1 MRNSHALHIPKNI
14 NEVNGMK
21 FVYDHDFHIH
31 SELSSC
37 SKDPKQNPERLLQYA
52 KDNGLK
58 KIVITD
64 HFWDDRVPGASNWY
78 KPQKLDH
85 IKAALPLPQADGI
98 EFLFGCETDYDKFCT
113 VGVAKETLA
122 EFSFIIIPTT
132 HMHMVGFTISEE
144 DASSNEARARLWI
157 TRLDNLFAK
166 DLPFHKIGIAH
177 LTCSLFNNKSR
188 EDYLATL
195 NLIPDTELERVFKK
209 AAELGV
215 GIELNQYD
223 MNWRDGEEDTV
234 LRIYRTAKKMGCK
247 FYLGSD
253 SHHPEAFDKSRALFE
268 RAIDKLE
275 LTEDDKFIL

>member
-1 MRNSHALHIPKNI
+1 
-14 NEVNGMK
+14 MK

-37 SKDPKQNPERLLQYA
+37 SNDPEQTPERLLQYA

-78 KPQKLDH
+78 KPQNLDH

-113 VGVAKETLA
+113 VGVAKETLD

-157 TRLDNLFAK
+157 SRLDNLFAK
-166 DLPFHKIGIAH
+166 DLPFRKIGIAH

-215 GIELNQYD
+215 GIELNSFD
-223 MNWRDGEEDTV
+223 MRFSESEAECV
-234 LRIYRTAKKMGCK
+234 LRPFEIAKACGCK

-253 SHHPEAFDKSRALFE
+253 AHHPKDLDAAKAVFE
-268 RAIDKLE
+268 RAVDYLE
-275 LTEDDKFIL
+275 LKESDKFYIGK